1 MFPVLLRHGHIITS
15 NIKAEY
21 ISPYSPPI
29 SLGSSMMA
37 LLVSSGD
44 EIPSSPEYDNS
55 GDIAPGTE
63 KQLTFVWIDKNP
75 GKTPK
80 GRQWDLLNREGRVKD
95 VNIARNH
102 TPRDVKDIIRKNFP
116 QLALADFTRK
126 LYRLL
131 GFIPINRPEYPACL
145 HLVEN
150 E

>member
-1 MFPVLLRHGHIITS
+1 
-15 NIKAEY
+15 
-21 ISPYSPPI
+21 
-29 SLGSSMMA
+29 MMA

-80 GRQWDLLNREGRVKD
+80 GRQWHLLNREGRVKD
-95 VNIARNH
+95 VKIARNH

-116 QLALADFTRK
+116 QLALADFTR
-126 LYRLL
+126 
-131 GFIPINRPEYPACL
+131 
-145 HLVEN
+145 
-150 E
+150 